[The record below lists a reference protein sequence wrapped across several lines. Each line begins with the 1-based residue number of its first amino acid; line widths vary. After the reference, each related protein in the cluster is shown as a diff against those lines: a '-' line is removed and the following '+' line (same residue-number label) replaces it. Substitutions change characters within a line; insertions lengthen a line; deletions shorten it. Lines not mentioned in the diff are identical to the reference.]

1 MVHSKLWNE
10 TSLSLKLT
18 FVPLEGET
26 QQLHV
31 GHQGWG
37 QRLHSMKY
45 PQHRQHATLQRLDQ
59 AELLAALR
67 GRGRLAVSCQAAL
80 DCGKAQHCRKG
91 RCSVFYVGGHVCVY
105 ITNTMLYTHTHM

>member
-59 AELLAALR
+59 AELLAALEEGAGSPLAAKPR
-67 GRGRLAVSCQAAL
+67 WTVARLNIAGREGAL
-80 DCGKAQHCRKG
+80 SFMLGGMC
-91 RCSVFYVGGHVCVY
+91 VF
-105 ITNTMLYTHTHM
+105 I